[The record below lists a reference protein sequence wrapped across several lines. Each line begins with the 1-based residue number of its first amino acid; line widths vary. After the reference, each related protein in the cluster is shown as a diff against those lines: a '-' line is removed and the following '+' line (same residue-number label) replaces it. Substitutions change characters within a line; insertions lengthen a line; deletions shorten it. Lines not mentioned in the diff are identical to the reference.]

1 MTHETTV
8 TDGRA
13 QTTQGRKFKIRVE
26 RRLDTPAWW
35 NILVPVVSIALALLF
50 GAIFLKMTGYSPI
63 KVYAIMFKDTFGTK
77 YGITETLV
85 KASPLL
91 LSAVGV
97 SIAFRMQLWNIGA
110 EGQIYVGALA
120 ASWVALTFTGL
131 PAYIMI
137 PAMVLAA
144 ALAGGLWAFLG
155 SAPRAI
161 WGVNEIITTLM
172 LNYIAIFCV
181 EYFVYGPWRDPL
193 SFLFPLSPMFP
204 KSAWLPCFGNTR
216 IHLGLVFGVVSAL
229 AVGLLLSRTKW
240 GYEIRVIGENP
251 DAARYSGMSISRN
264 IILVMILSGAIS
276 GIAGMC
282 EVSGIIH
289 RLQAQ
294 VSAGYG
300 YTAIIIAWL
309 AKLHPIGII
318 IVSLLFGG
326 LLVAGYSVQIYGIP
340 ADIATMLQ
348 GSLLFFVLGVEA
360 LARYRIR
367 IIRSSPKPVQAQQAA
382 DDVAR
387 EIT

>member
-1 MTHETTV
+1 MSEPTATCEKKDTV
-8 TDGRA
+8 PGRSF
-13 QTTQGRKFKIRVE
+13 RIRIE
-26 RRLDTPAWW
+26 KRLETPAWW
-35 NILVPVVSIALALLF
+35 NAVTPVISIALALLF
-50 GAIFLKMTGYSPI
+50 GAIFLKLTGYSPI
-63 KVYAIMFKDTFGTK
+63 TVYKIMFKDTFGTR

-97 SIAFRMQLWNIGA
+97 SMAFRMQLWNIGG
-110 EGQIYVGALA
+110 EGQIYMGALA

-131 PAYIMI
+131 PKYIMV
-137 PAMVLAA
+137 PAMMIAA
-144 ALAGGLWAFLG
+144 AAAGGIWAFLG

-161 WGVNEIITTLM
+161 WGVNEILTTLM
-172 LNYIAIFCV
+172 LNYVAIFWV
-181 EYFVYGPWRDPL
+181 EYFVYGPWRDPTA
-193 SFLFPLSPMFP
+193 FLFPLSPMFP
-204 KSAWLPCFGNTR
+204 KAAWLPTFGNTR
-216 IHLGLVFGVVSAL
+216 IHWGLIFGIIAALG
-229 AVGLLLSRTKW
+229 VGLLLSRTKW

-251 DAARYSGMSISRN
+251 SAARYSGMNISRN
-264 IILVMILSGAIS
+264 IILVMLLSGAIS

-294 VSAGYG
+294 VSTGYG
-300 YTAIIIAWL
+300 YTAIIIAFL

-360 LARYRIR
+360 LAQYRIR
-367 IIRSSPKPVQAQQAA
+367 VIRN
-382 DDVAR
+382 
-387 EIT
+387 

>member
-1 MTHETTV
+1 MLGTTV
-8 TDGRA
+8 TRGKEKA
-13 QTTQGRKFKIRVE
+13 AQGRTWKIRVE
-26 RRLDTPAWW
+26 KRLEAPAWW
-35 NILVPVVSIALALLF
+35 NAVVPMISIALALLF
-50 GAIFLKMTGYSPI
+50 GAVFLKMTGYSPI
-63 KVYAIMFKDTFGTK
+63 KVYTIMFKDTFGTR

-120 ASWVALTFTGL
+120 ASWVALTFTHL
-131 PAYIMI
+131 PAYVMI
-137 PAMVLAA
+137 PAMVVAA

-155 SAPRAI
+155 SAPRAV

-193 SFLFPLSPMFP
+193 SFLFPLSPVFP

-216 IHLGLVFGVVSAL
+216 IHLGLVFGIIAAL

-251 DAARYSGMSISRN
+251 DAARYSGMSISKN
-264 IILVMILSGAIS
+264 IILVMLLSGAIS

-294 VSAGYG
+294 VSTGYG
-300 YTAIIIAWL
+300 YTAIIVAWL

-367 IIRSSPKPVQAQQAA
+367 IVKSSPELVEHVTS
-382 DDVAR
+382 DVAR
-387 EIT
+387 KTT